1 MAAIV
6 SKAEIDALLSQIK
19 ADEIENEKQAEQQAN
34 PIDPSK
40 VVRVLPPPDPRL
52 RITYKSPVIKAD
64 RVAFNPDPATTPPPR
79 KVVVRTLRNYHHY
92 LKLLHNPN

>member
-19 ADEIENEKQAEQQAN
+19 ADEMENARQDEQQDDR
-34 PIDPSK
+34 IDPSK
-40 VVRVLPPPDPRL
+40 VVRALPPPDPRP
-52 RITYKSPVIKAD
+52 RITYKSPVLKAN

-79 KVVVRTLRNYHHY
+79 A
-92 LKLLHNPN
+92 